1 MWNPRGVFPLENFAF
16 QGWDPFENQNFV
28 KSFAI
33 NDFSPTFYSQF
44 HRELGV
50 ISTFLRDHESSS
62 SKLIWIP
69 KESKESRNQ
78 SHGKDRCD

>member
-33 NDFSPTFYSQF
+33 NDFFPHILQPISSG
-44 HRELGV
+44 LGV

-69 KESKESRNQ
+69 KGSKESRNQ
-78 SHGKDRCD
+78 SHGKDRWV